1 MNKKGLTFMSFAI
14 SVICLGVVLIIL
26 WPKIEKIID
35 DSHENIFTNKVKDM
49 IKSVGKTYVSDQSRE
64 YSNVLTGTKHLKD
77 VSDKYQYIINMNGD
91 GHVSSIKVTDGKFRV
106 EGENIL
112 GINVD
117 DIGNTYRI
125 IHATNEFKL
134 NSNGEFTGD

>member
-1 MNKKGLTFMSFAI
+1 MDKKGLTFMSFAI
-14 SVICLGVVLIIL
+14 SVICLGIVLIIL

-77 VSDKYQYIINMNGD
+77 VSDKYQYIINMNGE
-91 GHVSSIKVTDGKFRV
+91 GHVSEFKVTDGKYRV
-106 EGENIL
+106 EGENID

-117 DIGNTYRI
+117 DIGNTYKI
-125 IHATNEFKL
+125 IHATNGFSL
-134 NSNGEFTGD
+134 NSKGEFVGD

>member
-14 SVICLGVVLIIL
+14 SVICLGIVLIIL
-26 WPKIEKIID
+26 WPRINKIID

-49 IKSVGKTYVSDQSRE
+49 IKSVGKTYVNDQSRE
-64 YSNVLTGTKHLKD
+64 YSNVLVGTKHLKD
-77 VSDKYQYIINMNGD
+77 VSDKYQYIINMNGE
-91 GHVSSIKVTDGKFRV
+91 GHVSGFKVTDGKYRV
-106 EGENIL
+106 EGENIE

-117 DIGNTYRI
+117 DIGNRYTV